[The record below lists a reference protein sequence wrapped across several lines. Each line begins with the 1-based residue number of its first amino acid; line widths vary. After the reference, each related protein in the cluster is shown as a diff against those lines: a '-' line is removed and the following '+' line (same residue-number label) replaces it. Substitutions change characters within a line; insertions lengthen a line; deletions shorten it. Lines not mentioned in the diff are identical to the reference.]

1 MYVTVS
7 VVGTISFR
15 FDYRLNG
22 RRETLT
28 LGRYGPDGI
37 SLAVARARCVNARRA
52 SSEGRSPA
60 QEKQRERR
68 RLAEA
73 QTFQEF
79 SDQWAAGARM
89 AASTRSMRMRVLS
102 RYILPAF
109 KSRMLT
115 EITADVLRAPLQQG
129 QGARSAGHRGPCPR
143 HRQADLWVRDPAW
156 REGGEPG

>member
-1 MYVTVS
+1 MLTETTLKHLKPKDAVYKVADRDGMYVTVS

-37 SLAVARARCVNARRA
+37 SLAVARERCVDARRA
-52 SSEGRSPA
+52 ISEGRSPA
-60 QEKQRERR
+60 QEKQREKR

-89 AASTRSMRMRVLS
+89 AASTRGWLWPRPVTTAPDEPS
-102 RYILPAF
+102 R
-109 KSRMLT
+109 
-115 EITADVLRAPLQQG
+115 
-129 QGARSAGHRGPCPR
+129 
-143 HRQADLWVRDPAW
+143 
-156 REGGEPG
+156 